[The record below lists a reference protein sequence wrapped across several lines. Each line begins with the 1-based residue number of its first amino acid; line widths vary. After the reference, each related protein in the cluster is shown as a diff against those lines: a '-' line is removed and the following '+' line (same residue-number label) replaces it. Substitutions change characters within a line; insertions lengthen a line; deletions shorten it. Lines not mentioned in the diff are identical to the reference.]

1 MLFKRKGRYYVIYG
15 SCCCACRE
23 GSGAVRKTPFRRANF
38 YLNTIILPRQ
48 ARDKHMCRRSCEKQ
62 EVHFLT
68 VF

>member
-23 GSGAVRKTPFRRANF
+23 GSGAVRKTLTLPFWRAIFIPKNDRF
-38 YLNTIILPRQ
+38 TKTGSGQ
-48 ARDKHMCRRSCEKQ
+48 AQEK
-62 EVHFLT
+62 LRNIG